1 MKHGV
6 IIPLIGGMSIGAS
19 RALEENPSWAIS
31 WDDFKVNEENFKQY
45 YKGVPFRTLDNEN
58 LESISLNDD
67 IFKNTMIVSAVPPC
81 AGLSRLN
88 PTIGNHT
95 ANEEKD
101 YKSNKW
107 MYLSSS
113 IILEKIR
120 PKVMIFE
127 NAPGLMQNFGSWVRE
142 QAINI
147 GKKYGYSTSFV
158 YTGSTL
164 HGLPQNRKR
173 SFAFFWDSEH
183 APNFN
188 WYNKQFKNPKQYLE
202 EAYSNYKDTPEN
214 NLCVIKENLQD
225 NLYYKFYIE
234 KYGSDWRN
242 IMCSKSP
249 KSKII
254 SLEYFLFQEGIQD
267 EFIEHYR
274 SKNLY
279 QKEIKHIEWAKYKKS
294 IGKGWW
300 NSSPHFYRDGEAYN
314 AITMRAPNMLHP
326 SEDRYLTIREHM
338 FLMGLPHDFSL
349 QNIYYNAIYQNVPVN
364 TASDWVSFAR
374 DFVEGKTTSSG
385 NAILYG
391 DNFKQKQW
399 T

>member
-6 IIPLIGGMSIGAS
+6 IIPLIGGMAIGAQ
-19 RALEENPSWAIS
+19 RALEEAPSWAIS
-31 WDDFKVNEENFKQY
+31 WNNFGTNEENFKEY

-58 LESISLNDD
+58 IDNISLNDD

-95 ANEEKD
+95 ANAEKD
-101 YKSNKW
+101 YSSNKW
-107 MYLSSS
+107 MYMTSS
-113 IILEKIR
+113 LVLKEIR
-120 PKVMIFE
+120 PKAMIFE

-173 SFAFFWDSEH
+173 AFAFFWDSEH

-188 WYNKQFKNPKQYLE
+188 WYNKQPKSPKDYLSEEFSKYSTTVEHSLSIMKEDFK
-202 EAYSNYKDTPEN
+202 
-214 NLCVIKENLQD
+214 D
-225 NLYYKFYIE
+225 NVYYKYYLE

-242 IMCSKSP
+242 IMASKS
-249 KSKII
+249 KKAKIV
-254 SLEYFLFQEGIQD
+254 SLEYYLFEIGLQDDFIQY
-267 EFIEHYR
+267 YR
-274 SKNLY
+274 SKG
-279 QKEIKHIEWAKYKKS
+279 QHEKEVKHIEFAKYKVS
-294 IGKGWW
+294 LGKGWW
-300 NSSPHFYRDGEAYN
+300 NSSPHFYKDDQAYN
-314 AITMRAPNMLHP
+314 AITMRAPNMIHP
-326 SEDRYLTIREHM
+326 YEDRYLTLREHM
-338 FLMGLPHDFSL
+338 YLMGLPHDFKL
-349 QNIYYNAIYQNVPVN
+349 QNQYYNAVFQNVPVN
-364 TASDWVSFAR
+364 TATDWVSFAR

-385 NAILYG
+385 SSVVFG